1 MLFSFFY
8 EIVLWMLSLVAFP
21 KMLYHRFKHGKY
33 RESLGKR
40 LGVGF
45 PIIKK
50 GNRSLVWIHAVSVG
64 EAKAVAPL
72 VKMLKAKMENP
83 IIVVSSVTETGHAE
97 VQRSIPQ
104 ADYKVYL
111 PFDFRFI
118 IRSIVRSVKPDIVI
132 LSESDFWYNFLKSA
146 KELGAKIILVNGKIS
161 STSMQRFKKF
171 SMLSKRLF
179 GLIDLLCVQSEH
191 YSKRFLE
198 IGVPAEKITI
208 TGNLKFD
215 GEYPKLSDD
224 QLKIWKQQLGIE
236 KGDQVLVIGSS
247 HDPEEKMFLEVSQK
261 LWIKFPR
268 LKVVFVPRHPERF
281 NEVAGILHAYNI
293 PFIRFSQ
300 LGGNFYH
307 DQRVILMDAMGL
319 LRKCYQFADVAVV
332 AGSYTSKVG
341 GHNILEPS
349 WYGVPV
355 VFGPYMHSQPEL
367 VELVNHYGAGM
378 QISKDRLHAELE
390 KLLSCAETRGKIGES
405 GLAMVAGING
415 ATKRTLDIL
424 SPYTR
429 AKTRR

>member
-1 MLFSFFY
+1 MFFSFFY
-8 EIVLWMLSLVAFP
+8 EIALWVLSMAAFP
-21 KMLYHRFKHGKY
+21 KMLYHRIKHGKY

-45 PIIKK
+45 PLIKK
-50 GNRSLVWIHAVSVG
+50 GNRPLVWIHAVSVG

-72 VKMLKAKMENP
+72 IKMLKAKMNNP
-83 IIVVSSVTETGHAE
+83 IIVVSSITETGHAE

-104 ADYKVYL
+104 ADYKVFL

-118 IRSIVRSVKPDIVI
+118 IRPIVRSVKPDLVI

-146 KELGAKIILVNGKIS
+146 KEVGAKIVLVNGKVS
-161 STSMQRFKKF
+161 STSMHRFKKF
-171 SMLSKRLF
+171 AMLSKRLF
-179 GLIDLLCVQSEH
+179 GLFDYLCIQSEH
-191 YSKRFLE
+191 YRKRFIE
-198 IGVPAEKITI
+198 IGVPAEKMTI

-215 GEYPKLSDD
+215 GEYPALSAD
-224 QLKIWKQQLGIE
+224 QLKIWRQQLGIE
-236 KGDQVLVIGSS
+236 DGDKVLVIGSS
-247 HDPEEKMFLEVSQK
+247 HDPEEKLFLDVSQK
-261 LWIKFPR
+261 LWSKFPR

-281 NEVAGILHAYNI
+281 NEVAGILQTRNVPY
-293 PFIRFSQ
+293 IRFSQ
-300 LGGNFYH
+300 LGGNYYH

-355 VFGPYMHSQPEL
+355 VFGPHMHQQPEL
-367 VELVNHYGAGM
+367 VELVNQYGAGL
-378 QISKDRLHAELE
+378 QISKDRLYEELE
-390 KLLSCAETRGKIGES
+390 KLLSCDETRKKVGES

-415 ATKRTLDIL
+415 ATKRTLEIL
-424 SPYTR
+424 KPYTI
-429 AKTRR
+429 

>member
-1 MLFSFFY
+1 MLFSLFY
-8 EIVLWMLSLVAFP
+8 EIVLWILSLVAFP
-21 KMLYHRFKHGKY
+21 KMIYHRCKHGKY
-33 RESLGKR
+33 RESLSKR

-45 PIIKK
+45 PVIKK
-50 GNRSLVWIHAVSVG
+50 GNRPLVWVHAVSVG

-83 IIVVSSVTETGHAE
+83 IIVVSSITETGHAE

-118 IRSIVRSVKPDIVI
+118 IRPIVRSVKPDLVI
-132 LSESDFWYNFLKSA
+132 LSESDFWYNFLKSS
-146 KELGAKIILVNGKIS
+146 KELGAKILLVNGKIS

-179 GLIDLLCVQSEH
+179 GLIDLLCIQSEH

-198 IGVPAEKITI
+198 MGVPKDKINI

-215 GEYPKLSDD
+215 GEYPKLSAE
-224 QLKIWKQQLGIE
+224 QLNIWKQQLGIE
-236 KGDQVLVIGSS
+236 EGDQVLVIGSS
-247 HDPEEKMFLEVSQK
+247 HDPEEKLFLEVSQK
-261 LWIKFPR
+261 LWGKFPR

-281 NEVAGILHAYNI
+281 NEVAGILHGYNI

-332 AGSYTSKVG
+332 AGSYTPKVG

-355 VFGPYMHSQPEL
+355 VFGPHMHSQPEL
-367 VELVNHYGAGM
+367 VELVNQYGAGL
-378 QISKDRLHAELE
+378 QISKDRLHEELD
-390 KLLSCAETRGKIGES
+390 KLLSCAETRTKIGES
-405 GLAMVAGING
+405 GRAMVAGING

-424 SPYTR
+424 SPYTYVKAR
-429 AKTRR
+429 K